1 MELYGIK
8 TPIIKPGDNIVEILV
23 KSMEEIDFDLQDGD
37 IIVLAESAVATAEN
51 RVINLKD
58 IKPSVEAIDLGKQY
72 AIDSREMELILQES
86 DKIVG
91 GISGFVL
98 TLKNGFLSPNAGI
111 DTSNAPE
118 GYVVLLPE
126 DPDKSAREIRLIL
139 EERYNCNIAVIIGDS
154 RTHPLR
160 WGCTGI
166 AIGCSGI
173 EAVEDARGKK
183 DLYGKPLEVT
193 RKAVAD
199 NIVSAAEIIM
209 GEANESMPM
218 VVVRNA
224 PVKIKEAEGI
234 PTILPEECLY
244 FGIFY
249 NGWDLEMHIKGEG
262 A

>member
-8 TPIIKPGDNIVEILV
+8 TPILKLGDSIVAILV
-23 KSMEEIDFDLQDGD
+23 RSMQEMDFELQDGD
-37 IIVLAESAVATAEN
+37 IIVLAESAVASAEN
-51 RVINLKD
+51 RVINLGD
-58 IKPSVEAIDLGKQY
+58 IKPSEKAIDFGKQY

-86 DKIVG
+86 DKIIG

-98 TLKNGFLSPNAGI
+98 TLKNGFVSPNAGI

-118 GYVVLLPE
+118 GHVVLLPE
-126 DPDKSAREIRLIL
+126 NPDKSARGIRQIL

-173 EAVEDARGKK
+173 EAVEDVRGKK
-183 DLYGKPLEVT
+183 DLYGKSLEVT

-199 NIVSAAEIIM
+199 NIVSAAQILM
-209 GEANESMPM
+209 GECDESVPAVIM
-218 VVVRNA
+218 RDA
-224 PVKIKEAEGI
+224 PVEIKEVEGI
-234 PTILPEECLY
+234 PKMSPRECLY
-244 FGIFY
+244 FGIFH
-249 NGWDLEMHIKGEG
+249 NRID
-262 A
+262 